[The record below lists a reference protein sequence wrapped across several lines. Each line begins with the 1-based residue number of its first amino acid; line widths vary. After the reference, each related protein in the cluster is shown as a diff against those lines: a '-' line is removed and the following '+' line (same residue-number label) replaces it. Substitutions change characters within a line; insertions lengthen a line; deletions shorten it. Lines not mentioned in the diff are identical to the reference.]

1 MSDQER
7 KVRRERL
14 EALRQAGVDP
24 YPARVGAFV
33 PLSRIVEEHDQKTEE
48 DLEAERPAACVVGR
62 IVARRS
68 FGKLLFLRLSE
79 AGEALQVTA
88 SKADLSEQEFAF
100 VRQLDVGDFVRV
112 EGRVWRTKRG
122 ELSVAAGRVEILAK
136 SLRSL
141 PEKWHGLQDVEARY
155 RQRYLDL
162 LASPEARSI
171 AIARARTVTALR
183 SFLDAKGFLE
193 VETPV
198 LQPVYGGAAARPF
211 TTHHN
216 TLDQT
221 LYLRIADELYL
232 KRLVVGGLDRV
243 YEIGH
248 NFRNEGI
255 SRKHNPEFTM
265 LECYQ
270 AYANYEDMM
279 DLVQAMVQQAVREV
293 FGGTRVRYGDQDLEF
308 GGSWQRR
315 SLCGSIQEATGVDVL
330 AAPDLEAL
338 RKAVRDKGLD
348 PGEAPTWGR
357 LVDDLLS
364 EHVEPTL
371 MQPTLLTDYPVELS
385 PLAKRSPGNPR
396 LVERFE
402 IFVAGIEIGNAFSE
416 LNDPDE
422 QRRRFEEQTRAAE
435 AGDEDAHPMDEDYL
449 RALEHGLPPTAGLGV
464 GVDRL
469 VAVLTGSPN
478 LREVILFPHLRP
490 ESR

>member
-1 MSDQER
+1 VSDQER

-33 PLSRIVEEHDQKTEE
+33 PLSRVVEEHDEKTEE
-48 DLEAERPAACVVGR
+48 ALEEERPATSVVGR

-79 AGEALQVTA
+79 AGEGLQVTA
-88 SKADLSEQEFAF
+88 SKAELSEQDFAF

-122 ELSVAAGRVEILAK
+122 ELSVAAERVEILAK
-136 SLRSL
+136 SLRAL

-162 LASPEARSI
+162 LANPEARSI

-198 LQPVYGGAAARPF
+198 LQPIYGGASARPF

-243 YEIGH
+243 YEIGPK
-248 NFRNEGI
+248 FRPEGI

-270 AYANYEDMM
+270 AYADYEDMM
-279 DLVQAMVQQAVREV
+279 DLVQGMVQHAVQEV
-293 FGGTRVRYGDQDLEF
+293 FGGTRIR
-308 GGSWQRR
+308 
-315 SLCGSIQEATGVDVL
+315 
-330 AAPDLEAL
+330 
-338 RKAVRDKGLD
+338 
-348 PGEAPTWGR
+348 
-357 LVDDLLS
+357 
-364 EHVEPTL
+364 
-371 MQPTLLTDYPVELS
+371 
-385 PLAKRSPGNPR
+385 
-396 LVERFE
+396 
-402 IFVAGIEIGNAFSE
+402 
-416 LNDPDE
+416 
-422 QRRRFEEQTRAAE
+422 
-435 AGDEDAHPMDEDYL
+435 
-449 RALEHGLPPTAGLGV
+449 
-464 GVDRL
+464 
-469 VAVLTGSPN
+469 
-478 LREVILFPHLRP
+478 
-490 ESR
+490 